1 MKQSNP
7 NEERAV
13 RRIIL
18 SVASALAISAIAAGI
33 WIFSRDVPSAHAG
46 EAGRASIVEAF
57 RHELPNVPGKSLVGL
72 AVTYPPGSKTPSHH
86 HAPSAFITGF
96 VLPGADPKSG

>member
-7 NEERAV
+7 NEERGV

-33 WIFSRDVPSAHAG
+33 WIP
-46 EAGRASIVEAF
+46 
-57 RHELPNVPGKSLVGL
+57 
-72 AVTYPPGSKTPSHH
+72 
-86 HAPSAFITGF
+86 
-96 VLPGADPKSG
+96 ADT